1 MANISI
7 SNLSPTG
14 SDLFLDSESYMA
26 DITDRDLDRIDGGL
40 NATCPTLLLA
50 ILAFTTIM

>member
-26 DITDRDLDRIDGGL
+26 DITDRDLDRIDGGF
-40 NATCPTLLLA
+40 NNSCATLLLA
-50 ILAFTTIM
+50 ILAFSTIV

>member
-7 SNLSPTG
+7 SNLSPPG
-14 SDLFLDSESYMA
+14 SDLFLDSESYMT

-40 NATCPTLLLA
+40 NATCATLLLA
-50 ILAFTTIM
+50 ILAFTTIV